1 MAVTSAIYT
10 GDTICAIST
19 PPGIGGI
26 AVIRISGDK
35 AMAVA
40 DSIFESPKGKKIAD
54 AAAYSMLYG
63 NVVNAAGEIIDT
75 VVAAVYRA
83 PHSFTGEDVVEIS
96 CHGSEYIQ
104 QKLLKLLISAGCRM
118 AAPGE
123 YTRRAYL
130 NKRIDLA
137 QAEGVAD
144 VIAAR
149 TAASHRLAMTQMRG
163 EFSSRL
169 NELRGKM
176 IDFASLIELELDF
189 SEEEVEFADRT
200 RLSALA
206 DELQGRITRLVES
219 FSTGNAIKNGIP
231 VAIAGETNAGK
242 STLLNKL
249 LGEEKAI
256 VSDIHGTTRDTIED
270 TITID
275 GVLYRFIDTAGI
287 RETDDCIE
295 RLGIERTYKKI
306 GQSAIVLWLSDI
318 NEELS
323 PRYAEIKAE
332 KGDKNVIILLTKSDL
347 KSDAEIKDCIEKT
360 ALQAGGEE
368 KIIAVSVKSGAGMDA
383 VYAAL
388 KSAVKRPEYENDVVV
403 SNIRHYEALVR
414 AQSAMQR
421 VIEGLQTA
429 LPGDLLAQDIREAM
443 HYIGEITGE
452 ITPADLLQTIF
463 SRFCIGK

>member
-1 MAVTSAIYT
+1 
-10 GDTICAIST
+10 
-19 PPGIGGI
+19 
-26 AVIRISGDK
+26 
-35 AMAVA
+35 
-40 DSIFESPKGKKIAD
+40 
-54 AAAYSMLYG
+54 MLYG
-63 NVVNAAGEIIDT
+63 NVVTTAGEIIDT

-83 PHSFTGEDVVEIS
+83 PHSFTGEDVVEIT

-104 QKLLKLLISAGCRM
+104 QKILELLITAGCRM
-118 AAPGE
+118 ATPGE

-130 NKRIDLA
+130 NKKIDLA
-137 QAEGVAD
+137 QAEGIAD

-163 EFSSRL
+163 EFSSKL
-169 NELRGKM
+169 NELRQKM

-200 RLSALA
+200 RLFDLA
-206 DELQGRITRLVES
+206 NELQTRITRLVES
-219 FSTGNAIKNGIP
+219 FATGNAIKNGIP

-275 GVLYRFIDTAGI
+275 GILYRFIDTAGI
-287 RETDDCIE
+287 RETKDQIE
-295 RLGIERTYKKI
+295 KLGIERTYKKI
-306 GQSAIVLWLSDI
+306 EQSAIVLWLSDI

-323 PRYAEIKAE
+323 PEYAEIQKE
-332 KGDKNVIILLTKSDL
+332 KDGKNIIVLLTKCDL
-347 KSDAEIKDCIEKT
+347 KTPAEIASSIEKT
-360 ALQAGGEE
+360 TRQTGNETKTIAISAQTGDGMEE
-368 KIIAVSVKSGAGMDA
+368 L
-383 VYAAL
+383 YAAL
-388 KSAVKRPEYENDVVV
+388 KTAARHPEYENDIVV

-414 AQSAMQR
+414 ARTAMQR
-421 VIEGLQTA
+421 VTDGLQTS

>member
-1 MAVTSAIYT
+1 MTAAIDT

-19 PPGIGGI
+19 PPGRGGI
-26 AVIRISGDK
+26 AVIRISGPD
-35 AMAVA
+35 ALNAA
-40 DSIFESPKGKKIAD
+40 DAIFKSPRRKKIA
-54 AAAYSMLYG
+54 AAAPYTMLYG
-63 NVVNAAGEIIDT
+63 NVENSGGEIIDT
-75 VVAAVYRA
+75 VVVAVYRA

-104 QKLLKLLISAGCRM
+104 QKILELLIMAGCRM

-130 NKRIDLA
+130 NRRIDLA

-144 VIAAR
+144 LIAAR

-169 NELRGKM
+169 KELRDRM
-176 IDFASLIELELDF
+176 IDFVALIELELDF
-189 SEEEVEFADRT
+189 SEEEVEFADRS
-200 RLSALA
+200 RLLDLA
-206 DELQGRITRLVES
+206 KELYSRITRLVES

-270 TITID
+270 TITVD
-275 GVLYRFIDTAGI
+275 GTLYRFIDTAGI
-287 RETDDCIE
+287 RETKDRIE
-295 RLGIERTYKKI
+295 KLGIERTYRKI
-306 GQSAIVLWLSDI
+306 EQAAIVLWLSDI
-318 NEELS
+318 NGELS
-323 PRYAEIKAE
+323 PRYTEIRME
-332 KGDKNVIILLTKSDL
+332 KGDQNVIVLLTKCDL
-347 KSDAEIKDCIEKT
+347 VAPDELAARIEKVS
-360 ALQAGGEE
+360 AQAGNGVRTVA
-368 KIIAVSVKSGAGMDA
+368 ISARTGAGMDEL
-383 VYAAL
+383 YEAL
-388 KSAVKRPEYENDVVV
+388 KSAARRPEYENDIVV
-403 SNIRHYEALVR
+403 SNVRHYEALLHAR
-414 AQSAMQR
+414 TAMQR
-421 VIEGLQTA
+421 VLDGLQTT

>member
-35 AMAVA
+35 ALAVD
-40 DSIFESPKGKKIAD
+40 DSIFESPKGKRIAD

-104 QKLLKLLISAGCRM
+104 QKLLELLISAGCRM

-287 RETDDCIE
+287 RETDDRIE

-347 KSDAEIKDCIEKT
+347 KSDAEIKGCIEKT
-360 ALQAGGEE
+360 ALQAGDEE
-368 KIIAVSVKSGAGMDA
+368 KIIAVSVKTGAGMDA

>member
-1 MAVTSAIYT
+1 MTPAINTSE
-10 GDTICAIST
+10 TICAIST
-19 PPGIGGI
+19 PPGTGGI
-26 AVIRISGDK
+26 AVIRISGDN
-35 AMAVA
+35 ALQAA
-40 DSIFESPKGKKIAD
+40 DAIFKSPRQKKVAD
-54 AAAYSMLYG
+54 AAPYTMLYG
-63 NVVNAAGEIIDT
+63 NVTATSGEIIDT
-75 VVAAVYRA
+75 VVVAVYRA

-104 QKLLKLLISAGCRM
+104 QKILEQLIIAGCRM
-118 AAPGE
+118 ATPGE

-130 NKRIDLA
+130 NKKIDLA
-137 QAEGVAD
+137 QAEGIAD

-163 EFSSRL
+163 EFSSAL
-169 NELRGKM
+169 NGLRQKM

-200 RLSALA
+200 RLSELA
-206 DELQGRITRLVES
+206 DELQTRITRLVES
-219 FSTGNAIKNGIP
+219 FATGNAIKNGIP

-275 GVLYRFIDTAGI
+275 GILYRFIDTAGI
-287 RETDDCIE
+287 RETKDQIE
-295 RLGIERTYKKI
+295 KLGIERTYKKI
-306 GQSAIVLWLSDI
+306 EQSAIVLWLSDI

-323 PRYAEIKAE
+323 PKYSEIKKE
-332 KGDKNVIILLTKSDL
+332 GKNIIVLLTKSDL
-347 KSDAEIKDCIEKT
+347 KTPAEKTNSIEKT
-360 ALQAGGEE
+360 VRQSGPGTKTIAISVRTGE
-368 KIIAVSVKSGAGMDA
+368 GMEEL
-383 VYAAL
+383 YAAL
-388 KSAVKRPEYENDVVV
+388 KSVARHPEYENDTVV

-414 AQSAMQR
+414 AQTAMHR
-421 VIEGLQTA
+421 VTDGLQTR

-452 ITPADLLQTIF
+452 ITPSDLLQTIF

>member
-1 MAVTSAIYT
+1 
-10 GDTICAIST
+10 
-19 PPGIGGI
+19 
-26 AVIRISGDK
+26 
-35 AMAVA
+35 
-40 DSIFESPKGKKIAD
+40 
-54 AAAYSMLYG
+54 MLYG
-63 NVVNAAGEIIDT
+63 NVVTTAGEIIDT

-83 PHSFTGEDVVEIS
+83 PHSFTGEDVVEIT

-104 QKLLKLLISAGCRM
+104 QKILELLITAGCRM
-118 AAPGE
+118 ATPGE

-130 NKRIDLA
+130 NKKIDLA
-137 QAEGVAD
+137 QAEGIAD

-163 EFSSRL
+163 EFSSKL
-169 NELRGKM
+169 NELRQKM

-200 RLSALA
+200 RLFDLA
-206 DELQGRITRLVES
+206 NELQTRITRLVES
-219 FSTGNAIKNGIP
+219 FATGNAIKNGIP

-275 GVLYRFIDTAGI
+275 GILYRFIDTAGI
-287 RETDDCIE
+287 RETKDQIE
-295 RLGIERTYKKI
+295 KLGIERTYKKI
-306 GQSAIVLWLSDI
+306 EQSAIVLWLSDI

-323 PRYAEIKAE
+323 PEYAEIQKE
-332 KGDKNVIILLTKSDL
+332 KDGKNIIVLLTKCDL
-347 KSDAEIKDCIEKT
+347 KTPAEIASSIEKT
-360 ALQAGGEE
+360 TRQTGYETKTIAISAQTGDGMEE
-368 KIIAVSVKSGAGMDA
+368 L
-383 VYAAL
+383 YAAL
-388 KSAVKRPEYENDVVV
+388 KTAARHPEYENDIVV
-403 SNIRHYEALVR
+403 SNIRHYEALVQAR
-414 AQSAMQR
+414 TAMQR
-421 VIEGLQTA
+421 VTDGLQTS

>member
-1 MAVTSAIYT
+1 
-10 GDTICAIST
+10 
-19 PPGIGGI
+19 
-26 AVIRISGDK
+26 
-35 AMAVA
+35 
-40 DSIFESPKGKKIAD
+40 
-54 AAAYSMLYG
+54 MLYG
-63 NVVNAAGEIIDT
+63 NVVTTAGEIIDT

-83 PHSFTGEDVVEIS
+83 PHSFTGEDVVEIT

-104 QKLLKLLISAGCRM
+104 QKILELLITAGCRM
-118 AAPGE
+118 ATPGE

-130 NKRIDLA
+130 NKKIDLA
-137 QAEGVAD
+137 QAEGIAD

-163 EFSSRL
+163 EFSSKL
-169 NELRGKM
+169 NELRQKM

-200 RLSALA
+200 RLFSLA
-206 DELQGRITRLVES
+206 NELQTRITRLVES
-219 FSTGNAIKNGIP
+219 FATGNAIKNGIP

-275 GVLYRFIDTAGI
+275 GILYRFIDTAGI
-287 RETDDCIE
+287 RETKDQIE
-295 RLGIERTYKKI
+295 KLGIERTYKKI
-306 GQSAIVLWLSDI
+306 EQSAIVLWLSDI

-323 PRYAEIKAE
+323 PEYAEIQKE
-332 KGDKNVIILLTKSDL
+332 KDGKNIIVLLTKCDL
-347 KSDAEIKDCIEKT
+347 KTPAEIASSIEKT
-360 ALQAGGEE
+360 TRQTGYETKTIAISAQTGDGMEE
-368 KIIAVSVKSGAGMDA
+368 L
-383 VYAAL
+383 YAAL
-388 KSAVKRPEYENDVVV
+388 KTAARHPEYENDIVV

-414 AQSAMQR
+414 ARTAMQR
-421 VIEGLQTA
+421 VTDGLQTS

>member
-1 MAVTSAIYT
+1 MAT
-10 GDTICAIST
+10 
-19 PPGIGGI
+19 
-26 AVIRISGDK
+26 
-35 AMAVA
+35 
-40 DSIFESPKGKKIAD
+40 
-54 AAAYSMLYG
+54 
-63 NVVNAAGEIIDT
+63 
-75 VVAAVYRA
+75 
-83 PHSFTGEDVVEIS
+83 
-96 CHGSEYIQ
+96 
-104 QKLLKLLISAGCRM
+104 
-118 AAPGE
+118 PGE

-130 NKRIDLA
+130 NKKIDLA
-137 QAEGVAD
+137 QAEGIAD

-163 EFSSRL
+163 EFSSKL
-169 NELRGKM
+169 NELRQKM

-200 RLSALA
+200 RLFSLA
-206 DELQGRITRLVES
+206 NELQTRITRLVES
-219 FSTGNAIKNGIP
+219 FATGNAIKNGIP

-275 GVLYRFIDTAGI
+275 GILYRFIDTAGI
-287 RETDDCIE
+287 RETKDQIE
-295 RLGIERTYKKI
+295 KLGIERTYKKI
-306 GQSAIVLWLSDI
+306 EQSAIVLWLSDI

-323 PRYAEIKAE
+323 PEYAEIQKE
-332 KGDKNVIILLTKSDL
+332 KDGKNIIVLLTKCDL
-347 KSDAEIKDCIEKT
+347 KTPAEIASSIEKT
-360 ALQAGGEE
+360 TRQTGNETKTIAISAQTGDGMEE
-368 KIIAVSVKSGAGMDA
+368 L
-383 VYAAL
+383 YAAL
-388 KSAVKRPEYENDVVV
+388 KTAARHPEYENDIVV
-403 SNIRHYEALVR
+403 SNIRHYEALVQAR
-414 AQSAMQR
+414 TAMQR
-421 VIEGLQTA
+421 VTDGLQTS